1 MGILLYCAA
10 LVLSAVDQAL
20 IHLAGGK
27 ASIAQLTLIRNCGG
41 LLVVI
46 VIVLA
51 NRQGLSVFRTNA
63 LGLQL
68 FRSGIGV
75 AYQLMFMLTFVAL
88 PLSLATAMLYLQ
100 SFFMVLFGALLGESF
115 RLRHSLPLLLGLFGV
130 LLIVKPTVAA
140 WNWIYLIGLTAPA
153 LNAAAIAMMK
163 RLESHDSLPT
173 ILLYVSIVGIVVSAP
188 LCIGQNIPSIPWWLL
203 PSLLLIGPIANYF
216 VLMALRHADVAALA
230 PYLFI
235 RLPIAAAIGFALF
248 HEIPDAYS
256 FVGAT
261 VILLACSVRWPSFAR
276 SVDRA
281 SRKPPRASDR
291 ESAH

>member
-20 IHLAGGK
+20 IHLAGSK

-41 LLVVI
+41 LLVV
-46 VIVLA
+46 VVMALA
-51 NRQGLSVFRTNA
+51 TRQGLSVFRTNA

-100 SFFMVLFGALLGESF
+100 SFFMVLFGAMLGEAF
-115 RLRHSLPLLLGLFGV
+115 RLRHSLPLLLGLLGA
-130 LLIVKPTVAA
+130 LLIVKPTVAT
-140 WNWIYLIGLTAPA
+140 WNWVYLIGLTGPA
-153 LNAAAIAMMK
+153 LNAAVIAINK
-163 RLESHDSLPT
+163 KLESRDSLPT
-173 ILLYVSIVGIVVSAP
+173 ILLYVSVVGIVVSAP
-188 LCIGQNIPSIPWWLL
+188 LCIGEKIPSIPWWLL
-203 PSLLLIGPIANYF
+203 PSLMLIGPIANYV

-235 RLPIAAAIGFALF
+235 RLPIAAAIGFLLF

-261 VILLACSVRWPSFAR
+261 IILLACSVRWPSFASR
-276 SVDRA
+276 ADRA
-281 SRKPPRASDR
+281 SRKSSGASAR
-291 ESAH
+291 EGVH